1 MRIVNTKELLLK
13 AYHNGYAVPAINVD
27 QTDTVTGVLRVCS
40 ELNAPVII
48 QIAPIQVKKR
58 DMKYETIIDTIYAL
72 GKDFDVTVAI
82 HMDHGTL
89 EDIIEAKD
97 AGFSSVMY
105 DGSHLLL
112 EKNIENTK
120 KALQFA
126 QYGTIEA
133 ELGIVGGTEGSSEQ
147 ECAED
152 CYTSVAEAKKFLAET
167 EVDFLAVAIGNAHGV
182 YKSKPELN
190 FGLLKELKECL
201 DIPLVLHGA
210 SGIVEED
217 IKKAIRLGIAKINFF
232 TDVDRAFLSGIIKN
246 IENNPS
252 NYTFDCFAAGRTE
265 MEQKVREI
273 VQMCGC
279 MDKA

>member
-48 QIAPIQVKKR
+48 QIAPIQVKTRNMQYK
-58 DMKYETIIDTIYAL
+58 TIIDSICAL

-89 EDIIEAKD
+89 KDIIEAKD
-97 AGFSSVMY
+97 AGFSSIMY
-105 DGSHLLL
+105 DGSHLSL

-133 ELGIVGGTEGSSEQ
+133 ELGIVGGSEANNEQ
-147 ECAED
+147 AD
-152 CYTSVAEAKKFLAET
+152 AKNCYTSVTEAKKFLAET
-167 EVDFLAVAIGNAHGV
+167 KVDFLAVAIGNAHGV
-182 YKSKPELN
+182 YKNKPELN
-190 FGLLKELKECL
+190 FNLL
-201 DIPLVLHGA
+201 D
-210 SGIVEED
+210 
-217 IKKAIRLGIAKINFF
+217 KKSMVFVYH
-232 TDVDRAFLSGIIKN
+232 T
-246 IENNPS
+246 
-252 NYTFDCFAAGRTE
+252 
-265 MEQKVREI
+265 
-273 VQMCGC
+273 
-279 MDKA
+279 